1 MSEFVV
7 GLWINVLRR
16 YKPLS
21 PQLFLLLLSLL
32 SFWNSHY
39 AYFDMSDGIP
49 QVSEALLI
57 SLLFFGL
64 DNLN

>member
-1 MSEFVV
+1 M
-7 GLWINVLRR
+7 
-16 YKPLS
+16 
-21 PQLFLLLLSLL
+21 FLIKFGKFLATISLKYAFFPFLSLL

-57 SLLFFGL
+57 SLLFFGP